1 LNGKYHK
8 EILMDKDY
16 LNILVLDHTPFGIRR
31 LRVKKESFRIG
42 IYLLAFFQLAITF
55 FLCDYIQV
63 KKKNFLLN
71 QLRQESQ
78 VQRSQIQ
85 LFSANIE
92 ELEKKLSKLRDVDRR
107 IRTIANLERG
117 HEAIPFIGMGGLS
130 PSVAHAKSKEVRK
143 ASEPSGSAALRP
155 GLASNPSG
163 STEPAE
169 SLQVEPPV
177 EVSDREAE
185 DSP

>member
-1 LNGKYHK
+1 
-8 EILMDKDY
+8 MDKDY
-16 LNILVLDHTPFGIRR
+16 LNILVLGHTPFGIRR

-42 IYLLAFFQLAITF
+42 VYLLVFFQLAITF

-63 KKKNFLLN
+63 KKKNFLLD

-78 VQRSQIQ
+78 IQRSQIQ
-85 LFSANIE
+85 VFSANIE
-92 ELEKKLSKLRDVDRR
+92 ELEKKLSKLRNVDKR

-130 PSVAHAKSKEVRK
+130 PSVARAKSKEESK
-143 ASEPSGSAALRP
+143 GSEPSDSSTSRP

-163 STEPAE
+163 STKPLD
-169 SLQVEPPV
+169 SLQVERPV
-177 EVSDREAE
+177 EVSGREAQG
-185 DSP
+185 SP